1 MSIIGRT
8 TWQRGEKLL
17 PMQGQHHDPQ
27 GAIYKPRSLQN
38 TTSYQ
43 CFHRR
48 QQHRSRK
55 ALKWVEG
62 EVHWQPDLP
71 WRCHIIFI
79 QLNTNMGSKPHIG
92 ASNNEMG
99 GTFNPELQIAQVLH
113 FIQDMWVAHQL
124 IHILYLLISLFFSII
139 LFVILPIVPFVF
151 DFQFL
156 R

>member
-17 PMQGQHHDPQ
+17 PRQGQQHDPQ

-55 ALKWVEG
+55 ALKWVEW

-71 WRCHIIFI
+71 WRYHIIFI
-79 QLNTNMGSKPHIG
+79 QLNTNMGSKTHIG
-92 ASNNEMG
+92 ASIMRRVELS
-99 GTFNPELQIAQVLH
+99 TPELQIAQVLH

-124 IHILYLLISLFFSII
+124 IHILYLLISLFFSIN
-139 LFVILPIVPFVF
+139 LFVILPIVLFVF